1 MISVSSYA
9 NGKKL
14 DNKRKRQRTFLA
26 KKCKEQNL
34 QKMIRLHERTIIMKN
49 TKRYI
54 AFVTSVIMAVSMF
67 TGCGE
72 AQSDTAVTNEQKN
85 VGPTNSPRK
94 NSNKKNDEMT
104 MGDTAEADD
113 NTCRLFAHF

>member
-1 MISVSSYA
+1 
-9 NGKKL
+9 
-14 DNKRKRQRTFLA
+14 
-26 KKCKEQNL
+26 
-34 QKMIRLHERTIIMKN
+34 MKN

-54 AFVTSVIMAVSMF
+54 AVVTSVIMAVSMF

-113 NTCRLFAHF
+113 NNFDKYVSINDSKLSTFCQVIKK